1 LPEKPLAEWELE
13 DQVNQAAV
21 KAYNPGANPS
31 PAASNVVWP
40 FGQFGSPRP
49 ISAEIV
55 RRVFELR
62 RTRQQSF
69 PAKLFADP
77 AWDML
82 LQLYAAHL
90 ESQRMSITRLTR
102 TCAIPATTVLRRLAT
117 LTEAGLVTRT
127 EDPFDS
133 RRVYVALSF
142 SGAEAMDRCFAASGL
157 AAILL

>member
-1 LPEKPLAEWELE
+1 M
-13 DQVNQAAV
+13 NQAAV
-21 KAYNPGANPS
+21 QAFAPGANPAAS
-31 PAASNVVWP
+31 ASNVVWP
-40 FGQFGSPRP
+40 FGQPGAPRP

-62 RTRQQSF
+62 RKRQESF

-102 TCAIPATTVLRRLAT
+102 TCGIPATTVLRRLAT

-142 SGAEAMDRCFAASGL
+142 AGAEAMNSCFAASGL

>member
-1 LPEKPLAEWELE
+1 
-13 DQVNQAAV
+13 VNQAAV
-21 KAYNPGANPS
+21 KAFDPGKTAA

-40 FGQFGSPRP
+40 FGQPGTARP

-62 RTRQQSF
+62 RKREQSF
-69 PAKLFADP
+69 PAKLFGDP

-90 ESQRMSITRLTR
+90 ESQRISITRLTR
-102 TCAIPATTVLRRLAT
+102 VCAIPATTVLRRLGS
-117 LTEAGLVTRT
+117 LTDAGLVTRS